1 MERSLRLHD
10 EILLEAPIE
19 ATDKVALI
27 LKETMEEAGRSFLK
41 IASVEDDVV
50 IVGSWAEK
58 WHLLWEGD
66 PGIDMRLG
74 YCLAGWR

>member
-58 WHLLWEGD
+58 
-66 PGIDMRLG
+66 
-74 YCLAGWR
+74 